1 MKTCRNCEK
10 EIVKIEGEKMR
21 RFYCSH
27 TCYGRYTSK
36 IKYHKDPEKSK
47 QKSKLR
53 NSKPETKERYISTIN
68 SHKKWC
74 KAQGLTI
81 TQYVEYGYIFL
92 KNNPDVVEVLRLLN
106 EINSNKTTDE
116 EIREYK
122 RLYYQKNKELYK
134 ERARQR
140 RLKLKTKNYE
150 H

>member
-10 EIVKIEGEKMR
+10 EIVKIEGERMR

-27 TCYGRYTSK
+27 TCYDRWNTK
-36 IKYHKDPEKSK
+36 MKYYKDLEKSR
-47 QKSKLR
+47 QRAKLR

-74 KAQGLTI
+74 KSQGLTI
-81 TQYVEYGYIFL
+81 TQYHEYGYTFL

-106 EINSNKTTDE
+106 EINSNKTTRE

-122 RLYYQKNKELYK
+122 RLYYQKNKEAFK
-134 ERARQR
+134 ERERQR
-140 RLKLKTKNYE
+140 RLTKKNSE
-150 H
+150 V